1 MYIQDFDFNNVFA
14 NLYYLLTN
22 SIYIILPISIFLLFF
37 SKVSSKISIF
47 LIGVYASYSVL
58 IPYLLKIEFV
68 GNFINNFYDYSFFI
82 YLILSALFGFIFY
95 QLFKIG
101 FFIGGFLL
109 GGLAGYSIGT
119 LIISTNNEWLKNI
132 PFSISYIPWII
143 FLILGFVIAF
153 VFAKNYEIILAVLSV
168 LFGAFIL
175 SFYIIYLLEKYA
187 GIIIGNNSLIKSFTE
202 LSQPEFLSMLIIFI
216 ILISVG
222 FYIIYK
228 TNQKAHNK
236 YAK

>member
-1 MYIQDFDFNNVFA
+1 MV
-14 NLYYLLTN
+14 
-22 SIYIILPISIFLLFF
+22 
-37 SKVSSKISIF
+37 K
-47 LIGVYASYSVL
+47 
-58 IPYLLKIEFV
+58 
-68 GNFINNFYDYSFFI
+68 
-82 YLILSALFGFIFY
+82 
-95 QLFKIG
+95 
-101 FFIGGFLL
+101 
-109 GGLAGYSIGT
+109 
-119 LIISTNNEWLKNI
+119 KNI

-143 FLILGFVIAF
+143 FFNIRFCNSF
-153 VFAKNYEIILAVLSV
+153 RFRKKNYEIILAVLSV